1 MRAVKTI
8 FYYFCEPLG
17 DITMVEEDGNL
28 LALGFGKKIKED
40 DEIVLESDSIKEA
53 YCQLTQY
60 LQGKRQ
66 QFTIP
71 LNPVGTPFQKAVW
84 KALQAIPYGETRS
97 YLDIAK
103 AIGNEKACRAVGMA
117 NHVNPI
123 AIMVPCHRV
132 IGKNGTLTGYAGGLG
147 IKETLLALEQHY
159 LK

>member
-1 MRAVKTI
+1 MKTI

-17 DITMVEEDGNL
+17 DITMVEEDGKL
-28 LALGFGKKIKED
+28 LALGFGKKIKEE

-53 YCQLTQY
+53 YLQLTQY
-60 LQGKRQ
+60 LEGKRKE
-66 QFTIP
+66 FTIA

>member
-1 MRAVKTI
+1 MKTI